1 MDYSKANK
9 KWKQFMDFMFNFK
22 LKHMVR
28 HMTRAELLD
37 IYRTWAYCFWDKQ
50 NHGPKLQAIGGITV
64 EVIIGEFMRRYPN
77 DPILKNYKWDRYLL
91 LDDVGR

>member
-1 MDYSKANK
+1 MGYSRANK
-9 KWKQFMDFMFNFK
+9 KWKRFMDFMFNFK

-28 HMTRAELLD
+28 HMTRDELLD

-50 NHGPKLQAIGGITV
+50 NCGPKLQAIGGITV

-77 DPILKNYKWDRYLL
+77 DPILKSYKWDRYLL
-91 LDDVGR
+91 LDGVGR

>member
-1 MDYSKANK
+1 MDYSRANK
-9 KWKQFMDFMFNFK
+9 KWKRFMDFMFNFK

-28 HMTRAELLD
+28 HMTRDELLD

-50 NHGPKLQAIGGITV
+50 IHGPKLQAIGGITV

-77 DPILKNYKWDRYLL
+77 DPILKSYKWDRYLL